1 MQDKTNFIMPET
13 QVLILNKQQIEQ
25 KINRIAYQILEDN
38 LGEKDIVLAGIWDRG
53 YKLALRLQK
62 VLQEISDFKLTLL
75 RVDIEKQNSKL
86 VAKTDLAESEWK
98 NKVIILV
105 DDVLNSGKTLAYGLG
120 VFLNTPHKKIRT
132 VVLVDRSHKIFP
144 IATDFVGLELAT
156 ILKEHVDVVMDVAGE
171 EDRVYLS

>member
-1 MQDKTNFIMPET
+1 MAESQL
-13 QVLILNKQQIEQ
+13 LILDKQQIQQ

-38 LGEKDIVLAGIWDRG
+38 LDEKEVVLAGIWDRG
-53 YKLALRLQK
+53 YKLALRLEK
-62 VLQEISDFKLTLL
+62 VLSEISELKVIML
-75 RVDIEKQNSKL
+75 RIDLDRLNSRL
-86 VAKTDLAESEWK
+86 VANTDLDESQWK

-144 IATDFVGLELAT
+144 VATDFVGMQLAT
-156 ILKEHVDVVMDVAGE
+156 VLKEHVDVVMDVDGE

>member
-1 MQDKTNFIMPET
+1 MGESQL
-13 QVLILNKQQIEQ
+13 LILDKDQIQQR
-25 KINRIAYQILEDN
+25 INRIAYQILEDN
-38 LGEKDIVLAGIWDRG
+38 LDEQEIVLAGIWDRG
-53 YKLALRLQK
+53 YKLALRLQE
-62 VLQEISDFKLTLL
+62 VLQKISDLKIVMLKIDLDRF
-75 RVDIEKQNSKL
+75 NSRL
-86 VAKTDLAESEWK
+86 VANTDLDESHWK

-132 VVLVDRSHKIFP
+132 VVLVDRRHKIFP

-156 ILKEHVDVVMDVAGE
+156 VLKEHVDVVMDVAGE

>member
-1 MQDKTNFIMPET
+1 MAGSQL
-13 QVLILNKQQIEQ
+13 LILDKKQIQQ

-38 LGEKDIVLAGIWDRG
+38 ITEKEIVLAGIWDRG
-53 YKLALRLQK
+53 YKLALRLKK
-62 VLQEISDFKLTLL
+62 VLAKISDLKIVMLKVELERKSSRL
-75 RVDIEKQNSKL
+75 IAN
-86 VAKTDLAESEWK
+86 TDLDESHWK
-98 NKVIILV
+98 NKVVILV

-144 IATDFVGLELAT
+144 IATDFVGLQMST
-156 ILKEHVDVVMDVAGE
+156 VLKEHVDVVMDVEGE

>member
-1 MQDKTNFIMPET
+1 MAESQL
-13 QVLILNKQQIEQ
+13 LILDKKQIQQ

-38 LGEKDIVLAGIWDRG
+38 LNEKEIVLAGIWDRG
-53 YKLALRLQK
+53 YKLALRLKK
-62 VLQEISDFKLTLL
+62 VLTKISDLKVTMLKIELDRVSTKL
-75 RVDIEKQNSKL
+75 IAS
-86 VAKTDLAESEWK
+86 TDLDESHWK

-144 IATDFVGLELAT
+144 IATDFVGLQLAT
-156 ILKEHVDVVMDVAGE
+156 VLKEHVDVVMDVEGE
-171 EDRVYLS
+171 EDKVYLS

>member
-1 MQDKTNFIMPET
+1 MAGSQL
-13 QVLILNKQQIEQ
+13 LILDKKQIQQ

-38 LGEKDIVLAGIWDRG
+38 LSEKEVVLAGIWDRG
-53 YKLALRLQK
+53 YKLALRLKK
-62 VLQEISDFKLTLL
+62 VLLKISDLKVTMLK
-75 RVDIEKQNSKL
+75 IELDRLNSKL
-86 VAKTDLAESEWK
+86 VASTDLDEVHWK

-144 IATDFVGLELAT
+144 IATDYVGLELAT
-156 ILKEHVDVVMDVAGE
+156 VLKEHVDVVMDVEGE

>member
-1 MQDKTNFIMPET
+1 MPNN
-13 QVLILNKQQIEQ
+13 QVLILHKNQIDQ

-38 LGEKDIVLAGIWDRG
+38 LDEKEIVLAGIWDRG
-53 YKLALRLQK
+53 YKIALRLK
-62 VLQEISDFKLTLL
+62 NVLQEIAPFKVLML
-75 RVDIEKQNSKL
+75 RVDLEKQNSKL
-86 VAKTDLAESEWK
+86 VANTELEENAWK
-98 NKVIILV
+98 NKVVILV

-144 IATDFVGLELAT
+144 IATDFVGLELST
-156 ILKEHVDVVMDVAGE
+156 ILKEHVDVVIDVEGE

>member
-1 MQDKTNFIMPET
+1 MAGSQL
-13 QVLILNKQQIEQ
+13 LILDKKQIQQ

-38 LGEKDIVLAGIWDRG
+38 LNEKEIVLAGIWDRG
-53 YKLALRLQK
+53 YKLALRLKK
-62 VLQEISDFKLTLL
+62 VLAKISDLKVIMLK
-75 RVDIEKQNSKL
+75 IELDRQNSKL
-86 VAKTDLAESEWK
+86 VANTDLEEVHWK

-144 IATDFVGLELAT
+144 IATDYVGLQMAT
-156 ILKEHVDVVMDVAGE
+156 VLKEHVDVVMDVEGE

>member
-1 MQDKTNFIMPET
+1 MPNN
-13 QVLILNKQQIEQ
+13 QVLILDKKQIDQ

-38 LGEKDIVLAGIWDRG
+38 LDEKEIVLAGIWDRG
-53 YKLALRLQK
+53 YKLAIRLKK
-62 VLQEISDFKLTLL
+62 VLHEITTIKVILL
-75 RVDIEKQNSKL
+75 RIDLEKEKSKL
-86 VAKTDLAESEWK
+86 IAKTDLNETEWK

-132 VVLVDRSHKIFP
+132 AVLVDRSHKIFP
-144 IATDFVGLELAT
+144 IATDFVGLEVST
-156 ILKEHVDVVMDVAGE
+156 ILKEHVGVVIDVEGE

>member
-1 MQDKTNFIMPET
+1 MAGSQL
-13 QVLILNKQQIEQ
+13 LILDKKQIQQ

-38 LGEKDIVLAGIWDRG
+38 LTEKEIVLAGIWDRG
-53 YKLALRLQK
+53 YKLALRLKK
-62 VLQEISDFKLTLL
+62 VLSKISELKIIMLK
-75 RVDIEKQNSKL
+75 IELDRQNSKL
-86 VAKTDLAESEWK
+86 VANTDLEEVHWK

-144 IATDFVGLELAT
+144 IATDYVGLQIAT
-156 ILKEHVDVVMDVAGE
+156 VLKEHVDVIMDVEGE

>member
-1 MQDKTNFIMPET
+1 MAESQL
-13 QVLILNKQQIEQ
+13 LILNKEQIQQ

-38 LGEKDIVLAGIWDRG
+38 LDEQEIVLAGIWDRG
-53 YKLALRLQK
+53 YKLALRLK
-62 VLQEISDFKLTLL
+62 SVLSKISDLKITML
-75 RVDIEKQNSKL
+75 RIDLDRLNSKL
-86 VAKTDLAESEWK
+86 VANTDLDESQWK

-144 IATDFVGLELAT
+144 IATDFVGLRLAT
-156 ILKEHVDVVMDVAGE
+156 ILKEHVDVVMDVEGE

>member
-1 MQDKTNFIMPET
+1 MADSQLVILDKT
-13 QVLILNKQQIEQ
+13 QIQQ

-38 LGEKDIVLAGIWDRG
+38 LNEKEIVLAGIWDRG
-53 YKLALRLQK
+53 YKLAIRLRE
-62 VLQEISDFKLTLL
+62 VLLKISDFKIILL
-75 RVDIEKQNSKL
+75 RIDLEKNNSKL
-86 VAKTDLAESEWK
+86 IAKTDQEENKWK

-144 IATDFVGLELAT
+144 IATDFVGLQMST
-156 ILKEHVDVVMDVAGE
+156 VLKEHVDVVLDVEGR
-171 EDRVYLS
+171 EDCVYLS

>member
-1 MQDKTNFIMPET
+1 MAGSQL
-13 QVLILNKQQIEQ
+13 LILDKKQIQQ

-38 LGEKDIVLAGIWDRG
+38 LSEKEVVLAGIWDRG
-53 YKLALRLQK
+53 YKLALRLKK
-62 VLQEISDFKLTLL
+62 VLLKISDLKITMLK
-75 RVDIEKQNSKL
+75 IELDRQNSKL
-86 VAKTDLAESEWK
+86 VANTDLDETHWK

-144 IATDFVGLELAT
+144 IATDYVGLELAT
-156 ILKEHVDVVMDVAGE
+156 VLKEHVDVVMDVEGE

>member
-1 MQDKTNFIMPET
+1 MPSN
-13 QVLILNKQQIEQ
+13 QVLILHKNQIDQ

-38 LGEKDIVLAGIWDRG
+38 LDEKEIVLAGIWDRG
-53 YKLALRLQK
+53 YKIALRLQK
-62 VLQEISDFKLTLL
+62 VLQEIASFKVVML
-75 RVDIEKQNSKL
+75 RVDIERENSKL
-86 VAKTDLAESEWK
+86 VANTDLEESAWK

-144 IATDFVGLELAT
+144 IATDFVGLELST
-156 ILKEHVDVVMDVAGE
+156 ILKEHVDVVIDVEGE

>member
-1 MQDKTNFIMPET
+1 MPET
-13 QVLILNKQQIEQ
+13 QVLILDKQQIAQ

-38 LGEKDIVLAGIWDRG
+38 LDEKEIVLAGIWNRG
-53 YKLALRLQK
+53 YKLALRLNT
-62 VLQEISDFKLTLL
+62 VLQEIAGFKITLL
-75 RVDIEKQNSKL
+75 RVDLEKQNSKL
-86 VAKTDLAESEWK
+86 VAKTDLQENEWK

-144 IATDFVGLELAT
+144 IATDFVGLELST
-156 ILKEHVDVVMDVAGE
+156 ILKEHVDVVMDVEGE

>member
-1 MQDKTNFIMPET
+1 MAESQLLILDKT
-13 QVLILNKQQIEQ
+13 QIQQ

-38 LGEKDIVLAGIWDRG
+38 LSEKDIVLAGIWDRG

-62 VLQEISDFKLTLL
+62 VLQEISSLHVILL
-75 RVDIEKQNSKL
+75 RVDLEKTNSKL
-86 VAKTDLAESEWK
+86 VARTDLDELKWK
-98 NKVIILV
+98 NKVIIIV

-144 IATDFVGLELAT
+144 IATDFVGLKMAT
-156 ILKEHVDVVMDVAGE
+156 VLKEQVDVVMDVEGE

>member
-1 MQDKTNFIMPET
+1 MPET

-38 LGEKDIVLAGIWDRG
+38 LGEKEIVLAGIWDRG

-86 VAKTDLAESEWK
+86 VAKTDLPESEWK

>member
-1 MQDKTNFIMPET
+1 MTESQL
-13 QVLILNKQQIEQ
+13 LILDKEQIQQ

-38 LGEKDIVLAGIWDRG
+38 LDEQEIVLAGIWDRG
-53 YKLALRLQK
+53 YKLALRLER
-62 VLQEISDFKLTLL
+62 VLSKISELKITML
-75 RVDIEKQNSKL
+75 RIDLDRMNSKL
-86 VAKTDLAESEWK
+86 VADTDLDESQWK

-144 IATDFVGLELAT
+144 IATDFVGLQLAT
-156 ILKEHVDVVMDVAGE
+156 ILKEHVDVVMDVEGE

>member
-1 MQDKTNFIMPET
+1 MAESQL
-13 QVLILNKQQIEQ
+13 LILDKKQIQQ

-38 LGEKDIVLAGIWDRG
+38 LNEKEVVLAGIWDRG
-53 YKLALRLQK
+53 YKLALRLKK
-62 VLQEISDFKLTLL
+62 VLTKISDIKVIMLKVELDRVSTKL
-75 RVDIEKQNSKL
+75 IAS
-86 VAKTDLAESEWK
+86 TDLDESYWK

-144 IATDFVGLELAT
+144 IATDFVGLQMAT
-156 ILKEHVDVVMDVAGE
+156 VLKEHVDVIMDVEGE